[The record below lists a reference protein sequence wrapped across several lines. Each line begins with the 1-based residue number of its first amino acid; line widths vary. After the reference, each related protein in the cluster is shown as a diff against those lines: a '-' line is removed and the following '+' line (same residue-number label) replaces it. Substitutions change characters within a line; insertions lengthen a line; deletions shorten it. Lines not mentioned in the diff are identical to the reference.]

1 MTCCAQEPDNGSKA
15 EQYLD
20 FDLVKLAAP
29 TPNLNTSVQIEQKPV
44 DDACVLVTETDSSP
58 SPLRDLKVLEEKH
71 KWLQRRR
78 SMVRQ
83 PNSDDL
89 HPEHGEDNHDCHTSS
104 QSQDIVSRDQ
114 KQSPRSLEASFKRR
128 IKLPLKTQA
137 GSRPLPEKGLG
148 KTRAGLVSQDLE
160 GARLVGDLV
169 QVSIAHLPDCHGGSW
184 TGDHQSRR
192 LVENGSPSEQQYSKS
207 RSWTGGAG
215 QQ

>member
-1 MTCCAQEPDNGSKA
+1 MTCCAQVPDDGSKA
-15 EQYLD
+15 EQCLD

-29 TPNLNTSVQIEQKPV
+29 SPNLNTSVQYEQMPV
-44 DDACVLVTETDSSP
+44 DDACVLVTETGSLP

-89 HPEHGEDNHDCHTSS
+89 HPEHGEDNCHTSS
-104 QSQDIVSRDQ
+104 QSQDIVSKDQ
-114 KQSPRSLEASFKRR
+114 KQSPRSLEASFKRQR

-137 GSRPLPEKGLG
+137 GSRPLPEKGVG
-148 KTRAGLVSQDLE
+148 KTRAGLVSQDLG
-160 GARLVGDLV
+160 GAHLVGDLV
-169 QVSIAHLPDCHGGSW
+169 QVRRAHLEDCGSW
-184 TGDHQSRR
+184 TGVHQSRR
-192 LVENGSPSEQQYSKS
+192 LVENGSLSEQQQYSK
-207 RSWTGGAG
+207 SWTGGAG